1 MGKIAFIIAMVLM
14 LPGMVLAESSY
25 FRGTQTGWGLT
36 EQVFGDGYYNTHNL
50 FLVIGAKPTTAALHT
65 ISGWKS
71 STTYLQDLGE
81 GVDTFGEQ
89 MLKSGKSIPDNASDA
104 GKSVADLF
112 VDPVKEIGDF
122 NLITPATLIFKTVV
136 NTLRVCWNSTMVV
149 AEPVGRVGYGT
160 VALVGAP
167 FVKPVTYTGVAF
179 IYTGTALY
187 GYGSSATA
195 GAVMTA
201 ATGTVLALDV
211 ATTPAVAVYDAFQPD
226 AAAVKETVLEA
237 EEDEDDAPDADGR
250 GEANA
255 LSASPAFGGVANMEA
270 DNGPKGEAR

>member
-1 MGKIAFIIAMVLM
+1 MAKIAFMIAMVLM
-14 LPGMVLAESSY
+14 VPGMVLAESSY

-36 EQVFGDGYYNTHNL
+36 EQVFGAGYYKTHNL

-71 STTYLQDLGE
+71 DTTYLQDLGD

-89 MLKSGKSIPDNASDA
+89 MSKSGKSIPDNASDA

-112 VDPVKEIGDF
+112 VDPVKEIRDF

-149 AEPVGRVGYGT
+149 AEPVARVGYGT
-160 VALVGAP
+160 VAMVGAP
-167 FVKPVTYTGVAF
+167 FVKPVTYTGVAL

-211 ATTPAVAVYDAFQPD
+211 ATSPGVAVYDAFQPD
-226 AAAVKETVLEA
+226 AATVKEPLPETDED
-237 EEDEDDAPDADGR
+237 EEDAPETDDVGEKVASTGSGADSLNTDPER
-250 GEANA
+250 
-255 LSASPAFGGVANMEA
+255 
-270 DNGPKGEAR
+270 

>member
-1 MGKIAFIIAMVLM
+1 MVKIIFMIAMLLM
-14 LPGMVLAESSY
+14 LPGIVLAESSY

-36 EQVFGDGYYNTHNL
+36 EQVFGDGYYKTHNL

-71 STTYLQDLGE
+71 STTYLQDLGD

-89 MLKSGKSIPDNASDA
+89 MSKSGKSIPDNCSDA
-104 GKSVADLF
+104 GKSVTDLF
-112 VDPVKEIGDF
+112 VDPVKEIKDF
-122 NLITPATLIFKTVV
+122 NLITPATIVFKTVV
-136 NTLRVCWNSTMVV
+136 NTLRVCWNGSMVV
-149 AEPVGRVGYGT
+149 VEPVARAGYGT
-160 VALVGAP
+160 VAMVGAP
-167 FVKPVTYTGVAF
+167 FIKPAAYTGVGL

-211 ATTPAVAVYDAFQPD
+211 ATSPAVAVYDAFQPGT
-226 AAAVKETVLEA
+226 AAATETVPEVDED
-237 EEDEDDAPDADGR
+237 EEDAP
-250 GEANA
+250 
-255 LSASPAFGGVANMEA
+255 EA
-270 DNGPKGEAR
+270 DDVDEKVASMGAGLERRVNHEVSTRSY